1 MRVVIAEDTVLLRE
15 GLAGLLEDDGHDV
28 LARVGDAPTL
38 LACVAEHEP
47 DLAIVDVRMPPD
59 YRDEG
64 LVAAAAIRARYP
76 GTAVLVLS
84 QHIET
89 SHALDLFSSGGFG
102 YLLKDRVLAVDDFLE
117 SARRVARG
125 GSALDPEV
133 VAALLQH
140 QNGRQTGLAS
150 LTDREHQVLGLVAEG
165 AANAAIARRLWL
177 TEKTVEAHIGSI
189 LAKLQLP
196 ATGDENRRVLAVLT
210 YLRADGQPIR

>member
-1 MRVVIAEDTVLLRE
+1 VSAQT
-15 GLAGLLEDDGHDV
+15 DV
-28 LARVGDAPTL
+28 LARVGDAPAL

-47 DLAIVDVRMPPD
+47 DLAIVDIRMPPG
-59 YRDEG
+59 YHDEG
-64 LVAAAAIRARYP
+64 LAAAAAIRAHHL

-125 GSALDPEV
+125 GSPLDPEV

-140 QNGRQTGLAS
+140 QNGRKTGLAS
-150 LTDREHQVLGLVAEG
+150 LTDRAHQVLGLVAQG
-165 AANAAIARRLWL
+165 AANAAIARQLWL

-189 LAKLQLP
+189 LAKLQLA
-196 ATGDENRRVLAVLT
+196 ATGDENRRVLAVLA
-210 YLRADGQPIR
+210 YLRADGQAIR